1 MQVIILAAG
10 MGKRLADLTSDST
23 KCMVEVNG
31 VPMINRALDV
41 LTSFD
46 ISRIVLVVGYK
57 GDKLKEYLGNEYNG
71 IPIVYVE
78 NPVYDTTN
86 NIYSLYLAKDLLK
99 EEDTLL
105 VESDLVFDKSVVE
118 KVLNKKSKNVVLV
131 DKYQSWMDGT
141 VVELNKKGEIKNFI
155 GKVDFDF
162 DDVDNYY
169 KTVNIYKFSKKFL
182 KKHYI
187 PFLKAYCKSLGKN
200 EYYESVLK
208 VLIFLDL
215 KKMHPCILEEENKWY
230 EIDDKQDLH
239 NAETLFSEDVKK
251 YQMRYGGYWRFPFLK
266 DYCYLVNPYFPPK
279 KMVSEFKAYFETLLH
294 DYPSTGSVQN
304 LLAAKMFDCD
314 KENILVGNGA
324 AELINVL
331 MASYGNKTIGVITP
345 TFHEYVART
354 PQDKI
359 VTFTPKT
366 EDFSY
371 TLEDLKKFSEK
382 LDVLLLI
389 NPDNPSGNFIP
400 KKQVL
405 ELVGYMK
412 EKGKQLILDE
422 SFVDFSTENDE
433 NTLIEKEIVAK
444 YPNLIIVKSISK
456 SYGVPGIRL
465 GVVVSSDTALL
476 GAMKEKLPVWNINS
490 YGEFFL
496 QIYGKYE
503 KDYHKAAKQIAKE
516 RDRLYKELQK
526 VSFLEP
532 IYSQANYFLCK
543 VKGITATE
551 LTKIMMKKYNVLL
564 KDCTGKTAFEG
575 KEFVRIAVRDF
586 DDNQYLIKS
595 LNKVEVKKVI

>member
-1 MQVIILAAG
+1 MQVLILAAG

-23 KCMVEVNG
+23 KCMVKVNG
-31 VPMINRALDV
+31 IPLVNRALDV

-57 GDKLKEYLGNEYNG
+57 GDKLKKYLGNEYNG
-71 IPIVYVE
+71 VPIVYVE

-86 NIYSLYLAKDLLK
+86 NIYSLYLAKDLLQ

-105 VESDLVFDKSVVE
+105 VESDLIFDKSVVE
-118 KVLNKKSKNVVLV
+118 KVLNSEEKNSVVV

-141 VVELNKKGEIKNFI
+141 VVELNKEGEIKSFI
-155 GKVDFDF
+155 GKSDFNF
-162 DDVDNYY
+162 EDVDDYY
-169 KTVNIYKFSKKFL
+169 KTVNIYKFSKSFL
-182 KKHYI
+182 NNHYV
-187 PFLKAYCKSLGKN
+187 PFLEAYCKSLGKN

-215 KKMHPCILEEENKWY
+215 HKIHPCILGEENKWY

-239 NAETLFSEDVKK
+239 NAETLFSDDIKK

-266 DYCYLVNPYFPPK
+266 DYCYLVNPYFPTK

-304 LLAAKMFDCD
+304 LLAAKMFNCNP
-314 KENILVGNGA
+314 ENILVGNGA

-331 MASYGNKTIGVITP
+331 MASYGDKTIGVITP

-354 PQDKI
+354 PEDRI

-366 EDFSY
+366 DDFTY
-371 TLEDLKKFSEK
+371 TIDDLKEFSEK

-400 KKQVL
+400 KKEL
-405 ELVGYMK
+405 IELVK
-412 EKGKQLILDE
+412 FLQEKGKQLILDE
-422 SFVDFSTENDE
+422 SFVDFSTENDK
-433 NTLIEKEIVAK
+433 NTLIEKDIIAS
-444 YPNLIIVKSISK
+444 YTNLIIVKSISK

-465 GVVVSSDTALL
+465 GIVVSSDTSLL
-476 GAMKEKLPVWNINS
+476 EVLKGKLPVWNINS

-503 KDYHKAAKQIAKE
+503 KDYHKASKKIAEE
-516 RDRLYKELQK
+516 RDRLYKELQTI
-526 VSFLEP
+526 SFLEP

-543 VKGITATE
+543 VKRITATE
-551 LTKIMMKKYNVLL
+551 LTKKMMKEYNILL

-575 KEFVRIAVRDF
+575 KQYVRIAVRDY
-586 DDNQYLIKS
+586 DDNQYLIAS
-595 LNKVEVKKVI
+595 LNKVIIN